1 MNSQKFFLGGIVGGI
16 VYLLLGWLIYGM
28 LLRDF
33 MSNNMSSPGIM
44 KADADMIWWAL
55 IAGNISMGFL
65 LTYVLG
71 KAKVGSAGA
80 GASVGF
86 MLGLLMSLSFDLI
99 MFATSNVMSSLKGL
113 AVDVA
118 VSAVMS
124 AIAGAVV
131 GAILGG
137 KKSMTTA

>member
-1 MNSQKFFLGGIVGGI
+1 MNSQKFLVGGIVGGI
-16 VYLLLGWLIYGM
+16 VYFLLGWLIYGM

-33 MSNNMSSPGIM
+33 MSNNMSAPGIM

-55 IAGNISMGFL
+55 IVGNILMGFL
-65 LTYVLG
+65 VTYVLS
-71 KAKVGSAGA
+71 KAKATSAGA
-80 GASVGF
+80 GAGVGF
-86 MLGLLMSLSFDLI
+86 VLGLLMSLSYDLI

-124 AIAGAVV
+124 AIVGAVI

-137 KKSMTTA
+137 KKAMATA